1 MQALHMVPTNPV
13 IRFFL
18 GRLQRLLKNPLASVF
33 FLLSALSADSM
44 KDETTRQELCS
55 VLAYYRSEYIRLRT
69 DLLSGMPMEA
79 LSEAHD
85 LLNTRLFVYC
95 LLYATEICIMNV
107 GVRDIDYVTE
117 HLRIHFAAMMENEE
131 APSLS
136 SLMYT
141 VLICILVIEMT
152 ISYREQTSGV
162 SFRMFVCCR

>member
-1 MQALHMVPTNPV
+1 MVPTNPV

-107 GVRDIDYVTE
+107 GVRDIDS
-117 HLRIHFAAMMENEE
+117 LR
-131 APSLS
+131 
-136 SLMYT
+136 
-141 VLICILVIEMT
+141 
-152 ISYREQTSGV
+152 
-162 SFRMFVCCR
+162 

>member
-1 MQALHMVPTNPV
+1 MTEA
-13 IRFFL
+13 
-18 GRLQRLLKNPLASVF
+18 
-33 FLLSALSADSM
+33 
-44 KDETTRQELCS
+44 
-55 VLAYYRSEYIRLRT
+55 
-69 DLLSGMPMEA
+69 MEA

-141 VLICILVIEMT
+141 VLICILVIDMAT
-152 ISYREQTSGV
+152 YGRKLLLQVLSLYMGSCTTQ
-162 SFRMFVCCR
+162 